1 MKGVVGPVN
10 GQDAEVAT
18 VAGSCT
24 PPKAAKAEAVRG
36 GCDFICE
43 TNPIF
48 PPSTKRHYLEVGRV
62 EFIDENGGGP
72 GVRLRKS
79 PKQKG

>member
-48 PPSTKRHYLEVGRV
+48 LRDRAVLVLELAGGQCRERFARVGEDR
-62 EFIDENGGGP
+62 G
-72 GVRLRKS
+72 RAR
-79 PKQKG
+79 